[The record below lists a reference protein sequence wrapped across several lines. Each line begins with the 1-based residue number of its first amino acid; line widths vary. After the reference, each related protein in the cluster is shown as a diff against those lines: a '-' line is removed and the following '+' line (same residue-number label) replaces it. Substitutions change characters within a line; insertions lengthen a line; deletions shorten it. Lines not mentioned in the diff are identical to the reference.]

1 MIRFV
6 SSKSKA
12 YLNRE
17 YYKLYPRDIN
27 KKWLKRVRQCP
38 ELQSALMPGITPK
51 ELLTADF
58 KKLVDVYLYYVNYCD
73 GLTDAK
79 RDLVKAKAK
88 EVFSYDSYASKIAD
102 FLLNPSNGFEIY
114 NCVYCDA
121 EPAKPFRSRGGHKIR
136 RFETEHV
143 LDKGTCPLV
152 ALSLYNFVPGGD
164 VCNGTAVKGTK
175 TIGDTPEEI
184 KHLSPTNPSYDFY
197 HKVLFVVNP
206 KGSDFVDIKRTDHPE
221 HYEIDFYYKD
231 RTYEKSVIL
240 FGLKGLYNEDY
251 LLNSLRLLDKLDR
264 YPKKMMDDVSNL
276 MVAIKDEEFLESFDI
291 DIARR
296 SHEPYLKIR
305 EDLLG
310 LTVLT

>member
-6 SSKSKA
+6 STKDKKL
-12 YLNRE
+12 LNKD
-17 YYKLYPRDIN
+17 YCALFSHDLDQ
-27 KKWLKRVRQCP
+27 KWNNRVARCP
-38 ELQSALMPGITPK
+38 ELAGAMLPGMTAK
-51 ELLTADF
+51 KLLTADF
-58 KKLVDVYLYYVNYCD
+58 KKLVDVYLHFVEYCN
-73 GLTDAK
+73 GLTAAK
-79 RDLVKAKAK
+79 SKEVTDKAK
-88 EVFSYDSYASKIAD
+88 EVFNYTSFKQKIAD
-102 FLLNPSNGFEIY
+102 FLISGDNGFQIY

-121 EPAKPFRSRGGHKIR
+121 EPVSIVPVRGRRVR

-152 ALSLYNFVPGGD
+152 GLSLYNFVPGGN
-164 VCNGTAVKGTK
+164 VCNKPNVKGNH

-206 KGSDFVDIKRTDHPE
+206 KGADFIDIEKVEHPE

-231 RTYEKSVIL
+231 KIYQKSVVL
-240 FGLKGLYNEDY
+240 FGLKGRYNTDY
-251 LLNSLRLLDKLDR
+251 LLKALRLLDKLER
-264 YPKKMMDDVSNL
+264 YPKKMLDDVSNL
-276 MVAIKDEEFLESFDI
+276 MVAIKDEEFLKEFDI

-296 SHEPYLKIR
+296 GHETYLKIR

-310 LTVLT
+310 LTKLC